1 MKMAKVVA
9 SLVGLLLALS
19 WLTTLAQAAGKFVVG
34 YAAMNARMAPLW
46 LAEEQGYFAKYGLEP
61 QAVFLRSATLLVTG
75 LGSGDI
81 HVGSGGGS
89 AALAAVAA
97 GYDVKVIGSFSGRNS
112 YDFVARPNIERPE
125 YLGGK
130 KIRRD

>member
-1 MKMAKVVA
+1 MKMSRAVGLVVM
-9 SLVGLLLALS
+9 LLLAASLKVYP
-19 WLTTLAQAAGKFVVG
+19 ARAAGKFVVG
-34 YAAMNARMAPLW
+34 YAAMNSRMAPLW
-46 LAEEQGYFAKYGLEP
+46 LAEEQGYFAKYGMEP

-89 AALAAVAA
+89 AALSAVSS

-112 YDFVARPNIERPE
+112 YD
-125 YLGGK
+125 
-130 KIRRD
+130 